1 MGQPVPQI
9 GNTFYAGDMNSKAN
23 VQLYEVPNVNDPRTA
38 MNLITQAIGRR
49 GARVSVTD
57 SEAQGN
63 VYFFQG
69 NTAGP
74 GGYFQW
80 IGVFRAVPGGVIG
93 ITLGCP
99 QANFEANRALF
110 NQIIGTVNF
119 Q

>member
-1 MGQPVPQI
+1 
-9 GNTFYAGDMNSKAN
+9 MNSKAN

-38 MNLITQAIGRR
+38 MNMIVQAIGRR
-49 GARVSVTD
+49 GAQVSVTD
-57 SEAQGN
+57 TQAQGN

-80 IGVFRAVPGGVIG
+80 FGVFRAVPGGVIG

-99 QANFEANRALF
+99 QANFEGNRALF
-110 NQIIGTVNF
+110 NQIIGTVHF
-119 Q
+119 KQ